1 MTESTN
7 VISIRIVEES
17 KQLIEALMN
26 AYQSTPR
33 NSAWLNN
40 LADIDLAAFEPAK
53 QILKGAPDLQSL
65 ILISSLRILVE
76 YRRDGS
82 PQWAMNSRRQDVLR
96 QLVIKLSKKPLPL
109 SANELAFMIESAG
122 RLCGSTYELP
132 GTGILSLV
140 EKALGPQEPNES
152 LKTALTGYKKTL
164 KRERHSAEYTSESE
178 AKKLVRR
185 IEILLSADDENTKL
199 VIEPGEAW
207 GDQAIKDIQVAPPAE
222 RIAWCRLLE
231 FYSLGASGT
240 KPSGKWLK
248 QANALIAPLGEA
260 TFVKYATSWLGLM
273 PQKGT
278 RTEIRLNYGF
288 EPDPTEIICATNT
301 ELLKGLAWSC
311 VSHKDPALTTAL
323 GDAAEASFK
332 KVKNLGPRC
341 PKLGNACIHTLSEMN
356 TKEAIAQISR
366 VQSRAK
372 HASSRTQI
380 EKAIGNAAEQAG
392 MSVDDLQDL
401 GVPDFGMT
409 EQGVITKPFGEWSA
423 RLVLNRDGAE
433 TTWIHTSGK
442 QQQGLPSV
450 VKKDFADDV
459 KSLKKLESELEKLLP
474 TIGSRI
480 ERSYIDQRHWQF
492 AAWRDRYLN
501 HPVCSVFSRKLV
513 WSINGRAGIWNG
525 EKIADIDGIAI
536 EPEDTAIVELW
547 HPIAA
552 DPATV
557 LRWRRKLAEQ
567 AIVQPFKQCHREI
580 YVLTDAERETATYSN
595 RFAGHL
601 IRQHQLQHV
610 CMSRG
615 WTYQLMGSF
624 DFQSMPTLQLPRWNM
639 SVEYYIET
647 SDNGDEETV
656 GGIYR
661 YVASDQVK
669 FVRESSTPVE
679 LTAEITTQWQ
689 AMAELINGLA
699 TRSARFKKQKGTQF
713 VQYEAVPLTEIMPVV
728 FSEVMRDVDL
738 FVSVCS
744 IGADP
749 AAGSYGHV
757 WHDAAFGELTKSAE
771 TRRDV
776 LAEIIPVLKIAPR
789 CHIEGKFLHV
799 QGDIRNYKIH
809 LGTGNIMME
818 PNDEYLCIVASR
830 GKLEPKDK
838 VFLPFE
844 GDHLI
849 AVILSKAFLLAED
862 TKITD
867 SSIVNQIR
875 RKM

>member
-1 MTESTN
+1 MRESTN
-7 VISIRIVEES
+7 VISIKVVEEA
-17 KQLIEALMN
+17 KQLIEAVMDSYN
-26 AYQSTPR
+26 STPR
-33 NSAWLNN
+33 NSAWMNN
-40 LADIDLAAFEPAK
+40 LAEIDLVALEPARR
-53 QILKGAPDLQSL
+53 ILKGAPELQAL
-65 ILISSLRILVE
+65 VFISSLRILVDN
-76 YRRDGS
+76 RRDGS
-82 PQWAMNSRRQDVLR
+82 PQWAMNSRKQDVLR
-96 QLVIKLSKKPLPL
+96 QVVIKLSKKAVPL
-109 SANELAFMIESAG
+109 STNELAFMIESAG

-132 GTGILSLV
+132 GTGLLSIV
-140 EKALGPQEPNES
+140 EKALGTQKPDES
-152 LKTALTGYKKTL
+152 LKAALTGYKKTL
-164 KRERHSAEYTSESE
+164 KRERHSAEYTSEAE

-185 IEILLSADDENTKL
+185 IEILLSSDDETDTKL

-207 GDQAIKDIQVAPPAE
+207 GDQAIKDIAMASPAE
-222 RIAWCRLLE
+222 RSAWRRLLQY
-231 FYSLGASGT
+231 YSVGASGT

-260 TFVKYATSWLGLM
+260 TFIKYATSWLSLM

-278 RTEIRLNYGF
+278 RTEVSLNYGF
-288 EPDPTEIICATNT
+288 DPDPSEVICATNT

-311 VSHKDPALTTAL
+311 VSHKDPALVTAL

-356 TKEAIAQISR
+356 TKDAIAQISR

-392 MSVDDLQDL
+392 MSIDDLQDL

-409 EQGVITKPFGEWSA
+409 EPGIITKLFGQWTA
-423 RLVLNRDGAE
+423 RLVLNRNGAE

-442 QQQGLPSV
+442 EQQGIPV
-450 VKKDFADDV
+450 VLKKDFADEL

-480 ERSYIDQRHWQF
+480 EKSYLDQRHWQF
-492 AAWRDRYLN
+492 EAWRERYLN
-501 HPVCSVFSRKLV
+501 HPVCSVFARKLV
-513 WSINGRAGIWNG
+513 WSINGKAGIWSG
-525 EKIADIDGIAI
+525 DKIADIDGMAIA
-536 EPEDTAIVELW
+536 PENTAIVELW

-567 AIVQPFKQCHREI
+567 KIVQPFKQCHREI
-580 YVLTDAERETATYSN
+580 YVLTDAERETSTYSN

-624 DFQSMPTLQLPRWNM
+624 DFQSVPTLQLPRWNM
-639 SVEYYIET
+639 AVEYYMET

-661 YVASDQVK
+661 YVATDQVK
-669 FVRESSTPVE
+669 FLRESQTPVE
-679 LTAEITTQWQ
+679 LPPQMQ
-689 AMAELINGLA
+689 ALADLLKGLPTRA
-699 TRSARFKKQKGTQF
+699 TKMKKMLNVQK
-713 VQYEAVPLTEIMPVV
+713 QYEAVPLTEILPVV

-749 AAGSYGHV
+749 NGGGYGHV
-757 WHDAAFGELTKSAE
+757 WHNAAFGELTKSAE

-776 LAEIIPVLKIAPR
+776 LADLLPVLKIAPR
-789 CHIEGKFLHV
+789 CHIAGKFLHV
-799 QGDIRNYKIH
+799 QGDIRTYKIH

-830 GKLEPKDK
+830 GKLESKGK

-849 AVILSKAFLLAED
+849 SIILSKAFLLAED

-867 SSIVNQIR
+867 ASIINQIR